1 MIQNYKG
8 RGNAK
13 LFKERME
20 RRKME
25 KDNGLE
31 WKGMEWKR
39 DSIGRK
45 RKNVDYVGEKRKHGY
60 IAGM

>member
-31 WKGMEWKR
+31 WKGME
-39 DSIGRK
+39 
-45 RKNVDYVGEKRKHGY
+45 
-60 IAGM
+60 